1 MIQSIKVVPSGIK
14 IGKEQ
19 LNVSAYADGI
29 VLIRKNEIKIRQL
42 FVDMENIARNFG
54 LQIKQE
60 QNILVEIKNS
70 LKQNKIGHLKIKK
83 LQIWKG

>member
-1 MIQSIKVVPSGIK
+1 VIQSIKVVPSGIK